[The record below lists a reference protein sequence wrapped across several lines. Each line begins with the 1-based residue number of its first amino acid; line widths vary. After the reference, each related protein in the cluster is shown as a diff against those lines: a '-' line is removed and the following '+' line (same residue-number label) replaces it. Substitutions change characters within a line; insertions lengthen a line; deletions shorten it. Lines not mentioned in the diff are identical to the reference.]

1 MADPQDRRAI
11 LRGILLLIVSA
22 SLFGAVDGLSKIL
35 ADTQSV
41 AQIVWA
47 RYVLAIPVILAS
59 VRLTEWTSLFRTNLP
74 GRQILRGLTPL
85 SISVGMVL
93 GVRYLPLA
101 DATVLLFAGPFIVV
115 ILSAPLL
122 GEHVPL
128 SSWIGMET
136 MICLSGTLSTL
147 RRPGSRFR
155 WWAASSKRAII
166 EKRGFSPPR
175 KVSFSGRMP
184 AFATG

>member
-1 MADPQDRRAI
+1 MADPQDRRAV

-22 SLFGAVDGLSKIL
+22 TLFGGVDGLSKVL

-41 AQIVWA
+41 AQIVWT

-59 VRLTEWTSLFRTNLP
+59 VPPTEWKNLLRTNLP

-85 SISVGMVL
+85 TISVGMVL
-93 GVRYLPLA
+93 GVHYLPLA
-101 DATVLLFAGPFIVV
+101 DATVLLFAGPLIVV

-128 SSWIGMET
+128 SRWIG
-136 MICLSGTLSTL
+136 
-147 RRPGSRFR
+147 
-155 WWAASSKRAII
+155 
-166 EKRGFSPPR
+166 
-175 KVSFSGRMP
+175 
-184 AFATG
+184 